1 MLLFR
6 HGSTTLVAPAAE
18 TPRMSQDRF
27 RFRLASLFL
36 ASSLVLCIALV
47 AITARGDRPDA
58 GAPAG
63 PWRTPV
69 AVAVSG
75 DGRLAAT
82 ANRARGTVSLVDL
95 ASGTLLDETAVG
107 RRPMAIAAV
116 GGDGFVAACESGDVV
131 RLAVV
136 DGRLV
141 ERARFPVGFEP
152 HAVAVAPDATTV
164 WVSRAA
170 SAEIVAVALAAG
182 GDAGHAVSEPIAV
195 GPLPRFLALSPD
207 GGTLAVACAAGGEID
222 LIDTANRSVRSRHP
236 FKGLNLGQPAF
247 TPDGATLF
255 FTFTYDGG
263 GHPSPGNIRRGWVTG
278 SRLGKLALSDGSL
291 EGLTLD
297 VSGKAVGDVLGLALV
312 DGGATVLV
320 SAGGTHEVLRLDV
333 ARGLPWTQISGAE
346 VMDGRL
352 AADQTRFRRL
362 DLGGRPLG
370 MAVVPTSGHLLVAD
384 ALADE
389 VHEIDPAGPD
399 AVRSIALA
407 RGETPTDQERLVRRG
422 EAIFHDARRS
432 LDQWYSCHTCHW
444 EGGGN
449 TVTFDTLN
457 DGSVATYKTVLP
469 LWHLAETG
477 PWTWHGWQEDLTA
490 AVRKSM
496 IDTMQAPEPD
506 PADVEALRA
515 FLAGLEAPPSPFRG
529 PAGELGD
536 AALRG
541 QALFES
547 SRAGCTQCHA
557 GPLYTSSDLHD
568 VGLGKASDRYPSF
581 SVPTLVGGFRKTAW
595 LHNARARSL
604 EKLLAGPH
612 SPEKVLGAE
621 PLSEEEIADLVA
633 FLRAL

>member
-1 MLLFR
+1 MGFVR
-6 HGSTTLVAPAAE
+6 TRAVPTSIVA
-18 TPRMSQDRF
+18 
-27 RFRLASLFL
+27 LGLFL
-36 ASSLVLCIALV
+36 LATGSGA
-47 AITARGDRPDA
+47 TAPPERS
-58 GAPAG
+58 G

-69 AVAVSG
+69 AVAAAA

-95 ASGTLLDETAVG
+95 VGGGVVDEIAVG
-107 RRPMAIAAV
+107 KRPMAIAAV
-116 GGDGFVAACESGDVV
+116 GTGGFVVACESGDVV
-131 RLAVV
+131 RLEVV
-136 DGRLV
+136 DGRLE
-141 ERARFPVGFEP
+141 ERGRAAVGFEP
-152 HAVAVAPDATTV
+152 HAVVVAPDAARA
-164 WVSRAA
+164 WVTRAA
-170 SAEIVAVALAAG
+170 SGEVVAVDLAPAAGALAVA
-182 GDAGHAVSEPIAV
+182 APIAV

-222 LIDTANRSVRSRHP
+222 LVDTGTGAVRSRHP
-236 FKGLNLGQPAF
+236 FKGLNLGQPVF
-247 TPDGATLF
+247 TPDGRTLL

-278 SRLGKLALSDGSL
+278 SRLGKLDVAEGTL

-297 VSGKAVGDVLGLALV
+297 VSGKAVGDVLGLVLV
-312 DGGATVLV
+312 DDGGTAIV
-320 SAGGTHEVLRLDV
+320 SAGGTHELLRLDV
-333 ARGLPWTQISGAE
+333 AGALPWTQISGAE

-352 AADQTRFRRL
+352 AADAVRFRRL

-370 MAVVPTSGHLLVAD
+370 MAVVPTSGRVLVAD
-384 ALADE
+384 GLADT
-389 VHEIDPAGPD
+389 VHEVDPAGPD
-399 AVRSIALA
+399 AVRSVSLS
-407 RGETPTDQERLVRRG
+407 RGEVPTDAERLVRRG

-457 DGSVATYKTVLP
+457 DGSVGSYKTVLP

-515 FLAGLEAPPSPFRG
+515 YLADLEAPPSPFRG
-529 PAGELGD
+529 PAGALDE

-541 QALFES
+541 RALFES
-547 SRAGCTQCHA
+547 ARAGCTECHA
-557 GPLYTSSDLHD
+557 GTRYTSTDLHD
-568 VGLGKASDRYPSF
+568 VGLGKAGDRYPSY
-581 SVPTLVGGFRKTAW
+581 SVPTLVAGFRKTAW

-604 EKLLAGPH
+604 EKLLSGPH
-612 SPEKVLGAE
+612 SPEKVLGRD
-621 PLSEEEIADLVA
+621 PLTPEEIDDLVA
-633 FLRAL
+633 FLRTL

>member
-1 MLLFR
+1 MSAFR
-6 HGSTTLVAPAAE
+6 HGSSRPVAPAVENA
-18 TPRMSQDRF
+18 RMSHDRL
-27 RFRLASLFL
+27 RCRAVLLLLTPVLSLAHAAF
-36 ASSLVLCIALV
+36 A
-47 AITARGDRPDA
+47 ARGEEPSMA
-58 GAPAG
+58 TAPG

-69 AVAVSG
+69 AVGVVG

-95 ASGTLLDETAVG
+95 ARGRLIDETPVG
-107 RRPMAIAAV
+107 RRPMAVAAV
-116 GGDGFVAACESGDVV
+116 GDGCFVVACESGDVV

-136 DGRLV
+136 DGRLE
-141 ERARFPVGFEP
+141 ERRRWPVGFEP
-152 HAVAVAPDATTV
+152 HAVVVAPDATTA

-170 SAEIVAVALAAG
+170 TGEVVAIDLEPGLDPSHALSA
-182 GDAGHAVSEPIAV
+182 PIAV
-195 GPLPRFLALSPD
+195 GPLPRFLAVSPD
-207 GGTLAVACAAGGEID
+207 GETLAVACAAGGEID
-222 LIDTANRSVRSRHP
+222 LIDTRSRSVRSRHP

-263 GHPSPGNIRRGWVTG
+263 GHTSPGDIRRGWVTG
-278 SRLGKLALSDGSL
+278 SRLGKLTVADGGL

-297 VSGKAVGDVLGLALV
+297 VSGKAVGDVLGLVLV
-312 DGGATVLV
+312 DGGGTALV
-320 SAGGTHEVLRLDV
+320 SAGGTHELLRLDV
-333 ARGLPWTQISGAE
+333 ASVLPWTQISGAE
-346 VMDGRL
+346 VMDRRL
-352 AADQTRFRRL
+352 AADPVRFRRL

-370 MAVVPTSGHLLVAD
+370 MAVVPTTGHVLVAD
-384 ALADE
+384 GLADA

-399 AVRSIALA
+399 AVRSMALS
-407 RGETPTDQERLVRRG
+407 RGETPTEEERLVRRG

-457 DGSVATYKTVLP
+457 DGSVGSYKTVLP
-469 LWHLAETG
+469 LWRLAETG

-496 IDTMQAPEPD
+496 IDTMQAPEPE
-506 PADVEALRA
+506 PADVAALEAY
-515 FLAGLEAPPSPFRG
+515 LAGLEAPPSPFRG
-529 PAGELGD
+529 ASGEVD
-536 AALRG
+536 AAARRG

-547 SRAGCTQCHA
+547 ARAGCTQCHGGA
-557 GPLYTSSDLHD
+557 LYTSSDLHD
-568 VGLGKASDRYPSF
+568 VGLGKAGDRYPSF
-581 SVPTLVGGFRKTAW
+581 SVPTLVAGFRKTAW

-612 SPEKVLGAE
+612 SPEKVIGAE
-621 PLSEEEIADLVA
+621 PLSPAEIDDLVA
-633 FLRAL
+633 FLKSL

>member
-1 MLLFR
+1 MGFVR
-6 HGSTTLVAPAAE
+6 TRAVPTSIVA
-18 TPRMSQDRF
+18 
-27 RFRLASLFL
+27 LGLFL
-36 ASSLVLCIALV
+36 FATGSGA
-47 AITARGDRPDA
+47 TAPPERS
-58 GAPAG
+58 G

-69 AVAVSG
+69 AVAATA

-95 ASGTLLDETAVG
+95 VGGGVVDEAPVG

-116 GGDGFVAACESGDVV
+116 GTGGFVVACESGDVV
-131 RLAVV
+131 RLGVV
-136 DGRLV
+136 DGRLE
-141 ERARFPVGFEP
+141 ERGRAPVGFEP
-152 HAVAVAPDATTV
+152 HAVVVAPDAATA

-170 SAEIVAVALAAG
+170 SGEVVAVDLAPTAGALA
-182 GDAGHAVSEPIAV
+182 VSAPIAV
-195 GPLPRFLALSPD
+195 GPLPRFLAVSPD

-222 LIDTANRSVRSRHP
+222 LVDTGTGVVRSRHP

-247 TPDGATLF
+247 TPDGRTLF

-278 SRLGKLALSDGSL
+278 SRLGRLDVAEGTL

-297 VSGKAVGDVLGLALV
+297 VSGKAVGDVLGLVLV
-312 DGGATVLV
+312 DDGGTALV
-320 SAGGTHEVLRLDV
+320 SAGGTHELLRLDV
-333 ARGLPWTQISGAE
+333 AHGLPWTQISGAE

-352 AADQTRFRRL
+352 AADAGRFRRL
-362 DLGGRPLG
+362 ELGGRPLG
-370 MAVVPTSGHLLVAD
+370 MAVVPTSGRVLVAD
-384 ALADE
+384 GLADA
-389 VHEIDPAGPD
+389 VHEIDPAGPG
-399 AVRSIALA
+399 AVRAVSLS
-407 RGETPTDQERLVRRG
+407 RGEVPTDAERLVRRG

-457 DGSVATYKTVLP
+457 DGSVGSYKTVLP

-506 PADVEALRA
+506 PADVAALRA
-515 FLAGLEAPPSPFRG
+515 YLADLEAPPSPFMG
-529 PAGELGD
+529 SSGALDE

-541 QALFES
+541 KALFES
-547 SRAGCTQCHA
+547 ARAGCTECHA
-557 GPLYTSSDLHD
+557 GAYYTSADLHD
-568 VGLGKASDRYPSF
+568 VGLGKAGDRYPSY
-581 SVPTLVGGFRKTAW
+581 SVPTLVAGFRKTAW

-604 EKLLAGPH
+604 EKLLSGPH
-612 SPEKVLGAE
+612 SPEKVLGRE
-621 PLSEEEIADLVA
+621 PLTPEEIDDLVA
-633 FLRAL
+633 FLRTL